1 MNFRPKDLEYLEKTL
16 KRNAPYKVRGGSF
29 GDDKIIEVCNGI
41 IDYNIILNTLI
52 INIFILSLRSKP
64 LFLKRRFRKRGKMNV
79 I

>member
-1 MNFRPKDLEYLEKTL
+1 MNFRPKDLEYLEKML

-64 LFLKRRFRKRGKMNV
+64 LFLKRRFRKLGKMNV